1 MKEKK
6 REIRR
11 RKEEVLC
18 CVVNESFATS
28 VFFGTSCVSF
38 FSTDSPKIGKWLLKR
53 PHFWLFRFDSSFI
66 ILNFSNKYSILFQ

>member
-1 MKEKK
+1 VKEKK

-28 VFFGTSCVSF
+28 VFFGTSCVFFFNRQSKNREMAFETTSF
-38 FSTDSPKIGKWLLKR
+38 LAFSI
-53 PHFWLFRFDSSFI
+53 
-66 ILNFSNKYSILFQ
+66 